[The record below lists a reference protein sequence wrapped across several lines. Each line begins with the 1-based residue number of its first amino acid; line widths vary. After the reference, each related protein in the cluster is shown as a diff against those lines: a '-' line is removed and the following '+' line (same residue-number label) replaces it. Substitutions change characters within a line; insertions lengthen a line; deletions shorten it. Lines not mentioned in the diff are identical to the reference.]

1 MQQNFYDTLIRII
14 TIPSVAPMVTIS
26 CTKMLQL
33 LCSNENYA
41 NTIKA
46 QVNNDMVFSTIL
58 TILMKRNSQQL
69 QEYAKYH
76 IPTKRWVMIY

>member
-1 MQQNFYDTLIRII
+1 
-14 TIPSVAPMVTIS
+14 
-26 CTKMLQL
+26 MLQL

-46 QVNNDMVFSTIL
+46 KVNNDMVFSTIL

-69 QEYAKYH
+69 QEYVAACVSSLASDKDRRSFVVLGGVKYGFE
-76 IPTKRWVMIY
+76 TGCSFR